1 MNVLPSQRQRHIRR
15 TKIVATIGPA
25 SSDEETLRQLIESG
39 VNVARLNFSHGTPDE
54 HEGVVRRLRRISQD
68 TGRAVGILQDLQG
81 PRLRTGTLARG
92 APVML
97 RDGDSF
103 VLTARDWPEGT
114 AEMVAVNHPHLP
126 QDVRPGD
133 RLLLADGALELGVV
147 SSDDMDIQT
156 IVRHGGELG
165 ERKGI
170 NAPNINVSAVSP
182 TEKDHEDLARG
193 VMLGVDHVAL
203 SFVRTPE
210 EIEAIRAILR
220 SLGAPQTSIIAK
232 IERSEALDNLDAIMD
247 VSDGIMLARGDLG
260 VDLGTERVP
269 VIQKSVVHRAMQRR
283 VPVIV
288 ATQMLE
294 SMIGNRN
301 PTRAEA
307 SDVANAVLE
316 GADAVMLS
324 GETSIG
330 EYPVESVRMMGLIIR
345 EAEWSE
351 EYLDVSRRAAADS
364 GPGGQDRKIARAVVS
379 LLSDLEAAALI
390 VFSPD
395 DHMPRMLSLE
405 RPTAPVLAFTD
416 SRALYRRMALLH
428 AIQPQWGTLYD
439 NTDMMMDYMLSVAQE
454 RGFVHGGDE
463 VVVARLAPHDVDGA
477 PSVISVLRIPEA
489 RLGHR
494 GREGAVL

>member
-1 MNVLPSQRQRHIRR
+1 MNVPSDRRERHVRR

-25 SSDEETLRQLIESG
+25 TSDEGTLRQLIESG
-39 VNVARLNFSHGTPDE
+39 VDVARLNFSHGTPDE
-54 HEGVVRRLRRISQD
+54 HEAVVRLIRRIAQD
-68 TGRAVGILQDLQG
+68 MGRAVGILQDLQG

-92 APVML
+92 MAAILV
-97 RDGDSF
+97 DGDPF
-103 VLTARDWPEGT
+103 VLTTQDWPDGT
-114 AEMVAVNHPHLP
+114 DEKVWVNHPRLP

-133 RLLLADGALELGVV
+133 RLLLADGVLELEVV
-147 SSDDMDIQT
+147 RSDDTDIHT
-156 IVRHGGELG
+156 VVVHGGELG

-170 NAPNINVSAVSP
+170 NAPNVNVSVTSP
-182 TEKDHEDLARG
+182 TDKDREDLARG
-193 VMLGVDHVAL
+193 VTLGVDYVAL

-210 EIEAIRAILR
+210 EIEATRDTLR
-220 SLGAPQTSIIAK
+220 SLGAPQMSIIAK
-232 IERSEALDNLDAIMD
+232 IERSEALENLDAILE
-247 VSDGIMLARGDLG
+247 VSDGVMLARGDLG
-260 VDLGTERVP
+260 VDLGPERVP
-269 VIQKSVVHRAMQRR
+269 VIQKAVVHRAAQQR

-294 SMIGNRN
+294 SMIGNRR

-330 EYPVESVRMMGLIIR
+330 AYPVESVETMDRIIR

-351 EYLDVSRRAAADS
+351 EYVEVSRRASEDR
-364 GPGGQDRKIARAVVS
+364 GPDGQDRKIVRAVVS
-379 LLSDLEAAALI
+379 LLADLDASALI

-428 AIQPQWGTLYD
+428 AVQPQWGTHYD
-439 NTDMMMDYMLSVAQE
+439 DTDMMLDYMLSEARE
-454 RGFVHGGDE
+454 RGYIQEGDE
-463 VVVARLAPHDVDGA
+463 VVVARLAPHDIDGA
-477 PSVISVLRIPEA
+477 PSVISVLRMPEA
-489 RLGHR
+489 QLGR
-494 GREGAVL
+494 RS